1 MSELHH
7 KDEPKHKGGISLSP
21 QHGEHSKGGPSSGK
35 GDTADIEL
43 KSLSMGS
50 APELD
55 MKNDVSPVTF
65 TGDSEV
71 QHGKHKG
78 GESLKVHSPDVLR
91 AQIIVRDACKKQ
103 TTAYYVKHAE
113 PDSSAPA
120 HREGARIKFGDL
132 RLAIHALKPSFWVR
146 FA

>member
-7 KDEPKHKGGISLSP
+7 KDNPLHKGGISLSP
-21 QHGEHSKGGPSSGK
+21 KHGQHNSKGGPSSSGK
-35 GDTADIEL
+35 ADTADIEL
-43 KSLSMGS
+43 KPMESLSMGS

-55 MKNDVSPVTF
+55 MNAVKNDVSPVTV
-65 TGDSEV
+65 DSEV
-71 QHGKHKG
+71 QDGKHKG

-91 AQIIVRDACKKQ
+91 AQIIVRDACMKQ

-120 HREGARIKFGDL
+120 HRKGARIKFGTEPC
-132 RLAIHALKPSFWVR
+132 HTP
-146 FA
+146 